1 MPIMPDSPGGPGSP
15 KDQADRMRSEADRA
29 AQVPRQDD
37 ALSQESIDDEN
48 GADSF
53 NLTEPTGT
61 GDYVVKEGDCT
72 SSLAVASGHFWE
84 TIWQDTGNQ
93 ELRSARDNPNV
104 LLPGDRVTI
113 PEKET
118 KTDSGATEQRHRFK
132 RKGEPSKLRL
142 KVMDDD
148 EPMANEPYKLE
159 MPGIATLEGTTDAEG
174 KLETSIPGNAK
185 KAFLTVGSDEP
196 GKKRVGYELDL
207 GTVYPIRS
215 VAGIQQRLK
224 NLEYYAGEIDSVY
237 GPLTQKAMADFQEDQ
252 GLDVNGQPDQKTL
265 DKLEQVHG
273 C

>member
-1 MPIMPDSPGGPGSP
+1 MPNIPENSGGSGSR
-15 KDQADRMRSEADRA
+15 QDRA
-29 AQVPRQDD
+29 AQLRAEEERAAQGGRPGD
-37 ALSQESIDDEN
+37 SSTPESSDEET

-53 NLTEPTGT
+53 DLAEPTGT
-61 GDYVVKEGDCT
+61 GDYEVKEGDCT

-84 TIWQDTGNQ
+84 TIWQDAGNQ
-93 ELRSARDNPNV
+93 ELRSARENPNV

-118 KTDSGATEQRHRFK
+118 KTDSGASELRHRFK

-159 MPGIATLEGTTDAEG
+159 MPGIATVEGTTDAEG

-185 KAFLTVGSDEP
+185 KAFLTVGSEEP

-215 VAGIQQRLK
+215 MAGIQQRLK
-224 NLEYYAGEIDSVY
+224 NLEYYAGEIDSIY
-237 GPLTQKAMADFQEDQ
+237 GPLTQKAIAEFQEDQ
-252 GLDVNGQPDQKTL
+252 SLDVNGQPDQKTL
-265 DKLEQVHG
+265 DKLEEVHG